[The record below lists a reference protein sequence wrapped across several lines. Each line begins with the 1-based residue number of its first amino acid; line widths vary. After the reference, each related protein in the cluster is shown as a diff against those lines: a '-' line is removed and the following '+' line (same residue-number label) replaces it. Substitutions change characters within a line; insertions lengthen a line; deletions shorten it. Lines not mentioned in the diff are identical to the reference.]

1 MRILA
6 NDGIDDAG
14 KKILEQ
20 AGHTVDTDKIP
31 QEELPVRLPSYD
43 GLVVR
48 SATKVRKDLLDACP
62 QLRFVARAG
71 VGMDNIDV
79 DYARSRGVLI
89 LNTPSASSI
98 AVAELVFA
106 HLLSLCRFLHR
117 AHREMPLRGASDFN
131 QLKSSYA
138 AGTELFG
145 KTLGLVG
152 FGRIGQEVARIA
164 HGFRMKILV
173 HDVLFQKEPSL
184 ALKAEEQHQVHTVGM
199 EELLQH
205 SHYLSLHVPGL
216 AQALIGE
223 RELNLLPPGA
233 CIINASRG
241 GLIDEEALIQAIH
254 RGHIRYAGLDV
265 FENEPQVR
273 ADLLTHPQISTT
285 PHTGASTLEAQER
298 IGLEMAQRILEH
310 FPMG

>member
-1 MRILA
+1 
-6 NDGIDDAG
+6 
-14 KKILEQ
+14 
-20 AGHTVDTDKIP
+20 VDTDKIP

-48 SATKVRKDLLDACP
+48 SAIKVRKDLLDACP

-106 HLLSLCRFLHR
+106 HMLSLCRFLHR